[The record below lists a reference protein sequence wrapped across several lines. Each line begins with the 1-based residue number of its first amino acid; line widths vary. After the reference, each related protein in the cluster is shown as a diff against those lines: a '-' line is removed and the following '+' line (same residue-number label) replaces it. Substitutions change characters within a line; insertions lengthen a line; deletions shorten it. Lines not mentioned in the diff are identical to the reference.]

1 MIKNV
6 KIFHIGMVF
15 ITESIISKAM
25 IKKKAKAGS
34 PLRAP
39 FSNLKYDV
47 VLP

>member
-6 KIFHIGMVF
+6 KIFHIGLVF

-25 IKKKAKAGS
+25 VMKKAKARS

-39 FSNLKYDV
+39 FSSLKYDV
-47 VLP
+47 ELP